1 MTGSNDRLPEIV
13 AAADLQRHLEEI
25 ARERDR
31 TLRALQEREAELAR
45 VQRIGRVGGVEVD
58 FRNGYKSRRSP
69 EYLMIHGL
77 PPDAVSVSHQDW
89 INRIHPE
96 DRERMVK
103 RFFDAL
109 AGKEEDYAA
118 EYRIVRPSD
127 GETRWIRVIAKIERD
142 ENGRAL

>member
-1 MTGSNDRLPEIV
+1 
-13 AAADLQRHLEEI
+13 
-25 ARERDR
+25 
-31 TLRALQEREAELAR
+31 
-45 VQRIGRVGGVEVD
+45 
-58 FRNGYKSRRSP
+58 NGYKSRRSP

-142 ENGRAL
+142 ENGRALRLIGAHIDITDQMLAQDTLRESEE